1 MSDISANPHIFD
13 KATTVEEAPTED
25 ATEWVSK

>member
-1 MSDISANPHIFD
+1 VMSDITANPHMFD

-25 ATEWVSK
+25 ATE